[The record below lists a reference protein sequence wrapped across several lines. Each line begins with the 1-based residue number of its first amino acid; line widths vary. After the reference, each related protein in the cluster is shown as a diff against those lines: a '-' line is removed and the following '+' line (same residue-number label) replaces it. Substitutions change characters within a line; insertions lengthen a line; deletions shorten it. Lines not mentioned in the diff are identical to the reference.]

1 METKNL
7 CAQIPLELHAKVRA
21 EQEKSGLTLGAYI
34 TEVRTKFYEKG
45 DVKMN
50 DTTRTLA
57 FQIPDELFWRIKDHL
72 TRETERTG
80 KRFTQRDF
88 VLGLIKKALDEAE
101 QAEANGS
108 DAESDT
114 DEEATADSEAE
125 RGTDEEPADDE
136 GGEAAQEA

>member
-1 METKNL
+1 MEIKNL

-34 TEVRTKFYEKG
+34 TEVLTKFYEKG

-88 VLGLIKKALDEAE
+88 VLGLLEKALDEAE
-101 QAEANGS
+101 QMEGS
-108 DAESDT
+108 GSESED
-114 DEEATADSEAE
+114 DS
-125 RGTDEEPADDE
+125 GEEPTAE
-136 GGEAAQEA
+136 GSAVEETAANDGSEAAQEA

>member
-45 DVKMN
+45 EIKMS

-57 FQIPDELFWRIKDHL
+57 FQIPDEMFWRIKDHL

-88 VLGLIKKALDEAE
+88 VLGLLEKALDEAE
-101 QAEANGS
+101 QMEGS
-108 DAESDT
+108 GSESED
-114 DEEATADSEAE
+114 DS
-125 RGTDEEPADDE
+125 GEEPTAE
-136 GGEAAQEA
+136 GSAVEETAANDGSEAAQEA

>member
-34 TEVRTKFYEKG
+34 TEVLTKFYEKG

-80 KRFTQRDF
+80 KRLTQRDF
-88 VLGLIKKALDEAE
+88 VLGLIEKALDEAE

-125 RGTDEEPADDE
+125 HGTDGEPADDE
-136 GGEAAQEA
+136 SVESELEA

>member
-34 TEVRTKFYEKG
+34 TDVLTKFYEKG
-45 DVKMN
+45 VVKMN

-80 KRFTQRDF
+80 KRLTQRDF
-88 VLGLIKKALDEAE
+88 VLGLIEQALDEAE
-101 QAEANGS
+101 RAEA
-108 DAESDT
+108 DESG
-114 DEEATADSEAE
+114 SEAE
-125 RGTDEEPADDE
+125 DNDEVEDDAD
-136 GGEAAQEA
+136 GESES

>member
-34 TEVRTKFYEKG
+34 TEVLTKFYEKG
-45 DVKMN
+45 ESKMN

-88 VLGLIKKALDEAE
+88 VLGLIEKALDEAE

-108 DAESDT
+108 GAEDDT
-114 DEEATADSEAE
+114 S
-125 RGTDEEPADDE
+125 EEPAEDSGSE
-136 GGEAAQEA
+136 SAPEA